1 MQGEDFY
8 EEGVVLSAADGT
20 AKVKVLKTGSCEE
33 CSAKMFC
40 STEENAEN
48 TLLVTDPLG
57 VKAGDEVR
65 ILVKGVTILKAA
77 LLLYGIP
84 LVLLLAGLIAG
95 MNGLDP
101 GLMAPQLWSFLL
113 GLGLAGV
120 YYLILYLF
128 GLARGTSSSMM
139 PGIIS
144 IKHPEAPEAS
154 A

>member
-1 MQGEDFY
+1 MQDEDFY
-8 EEGVVLSAADGT
+8 EEGVVLSTADGT

-48 TLLVTDPLG
+48 TLLVSDPFG
-57 VKAGDEVR
+57 VRAGDEVR
-65 ILVKGVTILKAA
+65 ILVKGVTIFKAA

-84 LVLLLAGLIAG
+84 LVLLLTGLIVG

-113 GLGLAGV
+113 GLGLVGI
-120 YYLILYLF
+120 YYLIFYLF
-128 GLARGTSSSMM
+128 GLSHGTSTGMM
-139 PGIIS
+139 PGIVS
-144 IKHPEAPEAS
+144 VKDPDVPEAS
-154 A
+154 T